1 MSKNTFDEN
10 IPNIVLD
17 KEDRDAFH
25 RNRKS
30 ANTPTSGSQK
40 DQFESE
46 NGNENKGGGSKALTF
61 LVLIIALAACGASYW
76 LYQQKLA
83 QDAAL
88 SNAADRISDLE
99 RRLSATGEEIGQSA
113 VALQVKVTELNDK
126 TDELWVQMDKLWASA
141 WRRNQT
147 DIESLTK
154 KTTSQTSVL
163 KNQLSVIEGEM
174 NLAGTNLALL
184 QEQVN
189 SQLTKTDQLNQS
201 IGNLETDNNSYKN
214 QIADLQSKVL
224 AASQVN
230 AALTRRIAELEKSQ
244 RASSVGTSTP

>member
-30 ANTPTSGSQK
+30 SNTPESGSK
-40 DQFESE
+40 
-46 NGNENKGGGSKALTF
+46 NNEPEHDSGSGNKGGGSKALTF

-141 WRRNQT
+141 WRRNQA

-154 KTTSQTSVL
+154 KTTSQATVI

-184 QEQVN
+184 QE
-189 SQLTKTDQLNQS
+189 LNQS
-201 IGNLETDNNSYKN
+201 IGNLQTDNNSYKN
-214 QIADLQSKVL
+214 QISDLQSKVL

-244 RASSVGTSTP
+244 RASNAAASTP

>member
-1 MSKNTFDEN
+1 MSKNTFDDN

-25 RNRKS
+25 RSRKS
-30 ANTPTSGSQK
+30 TTTSGSDTKKQ
-40 DQFESE
+40 QPESD
-46 NGNENKGGGSKALTF
+46 NDNENKGGGSKTLTF

-76 LYQQKLA
+76 LYQQTLA

-88 SNAADRISDLE
+88 SNAAERISDLE

-113 VALQVKVTELNDK
+113 VALQVKVTELNEK

-141 WRRNQT
+141 WRRNQA

-154 KTTSQTSVL
+154 KTTSQASVM

-189 SQLTKTDQLNQS
+189 SQLTKTDQLNLS
-201 IGNLETDNNSYKN
+201 ITKLETENNSYKN

-244 RASSVGTSTP
+244 RASAAAASTP